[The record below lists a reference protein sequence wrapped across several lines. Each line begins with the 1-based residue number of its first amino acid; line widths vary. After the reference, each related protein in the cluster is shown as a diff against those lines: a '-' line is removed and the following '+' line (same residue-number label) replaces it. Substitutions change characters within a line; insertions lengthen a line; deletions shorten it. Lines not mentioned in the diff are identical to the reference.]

1 MDHED
6 EFEKMMRETEALP
19 TFKTNI
25 LGWAIAI
32 ASATIVVCAIV
43 FFVHFAF

>member
-1 MDHED
+1 MNHED

-19 TFKTNI
+19 TLKTNI
-25 LGWAIAI
+25 LGWAIVI
-32 ASATIVVCAIV
+32 ASAAIVVCAIG